1 MNWHK
6 IDWEKI
12 NKIFEPIA
20 SLDSDDELYW
30 DHLVVKGLKL
40 DKNGLMIGNW
50 EEFLKA
56 NLPTKDKKYLLYWDG
71 NYNYTNMNYN
81 LGYYEST
88 ENPYFVSLEGGI
100 PFPNQPSH
108 WCELEEPE

>member
-20 SLDSDDELYW
+20 ELDSYDELYW

-40 DKNGLMIGNW
+40 DGNGNMIGNW
-50 EEFLKA
+50 ENFLNA
-56 NLPTKDKKYLLYWDG
+56 NLPIKDKKYLLYWGDDESFL
-71 NYNYTNMNYN
+71 NNDDYDI
-81 LGYYEST
+81 GYFSSEET
-88 ENPYFVSLEGGI
+88 PYFAQLDRT
-100 PFPNQPSH
+100 PFYNQPSH